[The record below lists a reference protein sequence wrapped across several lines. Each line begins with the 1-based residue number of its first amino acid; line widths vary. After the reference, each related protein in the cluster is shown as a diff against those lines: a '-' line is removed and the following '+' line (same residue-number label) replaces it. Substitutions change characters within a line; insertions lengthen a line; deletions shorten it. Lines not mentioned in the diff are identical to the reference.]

1 MYKCYYTG
9 NKDDTVHCINQRQ
22 TGQKDYRGEDI
33 GGSMFMP
40 PNTPTVSL
48 FLEVEWVIGGGRE
61 RERGNPKG
69 APN

>member
-1 MYKCYYTG
+1 
-9 NKDDTVHCINQRQ
+9 
-22 TGQKDYRGEDI
+22 
-33 GGSMFMP
+33 MFMTP
-40 PNTPTVSL
+40 STPTVSL